1 MAESPPMTAEA
12 QARRAS
18 VQKRL
23 TALEEE
29 LARLRRELT
38 TLGVEQR
45 LPGLYLT
52 VEVAGAAAL
61 LPADAVLEVVRLVA
75 IEPLPVAAPHVVGTM
90 LYRGIPA
97 VVVDLALM
105 LGSRRTPE
113 LDAHL
118 VICGGTRTVGLL
130 VDRVRDLVESPLL
143 VGRRGTGLALG
154 CHRVDGGPVSD
165 PRWRPAAAAYLGHPG
180 RPGGFVRE
188 PGREEV
194 LDEAIL
200 GRLEYVLKAACGM
213 VLAPVVR
220 RSLGTALTRAAESQQ
235 LPVPDFLHRVLARDT
250 LAVEAFLGYAVI
262 GETYFFRHPEH
273 LRELGRLASSSSGP
287 FHVWSAGCA
296 SGEEPYSIVM
306 ALLAAGVS
314 SERIRVLGTDVSG
327 RALARARQAT
337 YTPWS
342 VRRMEPELERRFRLA
357 HDDTITVPPEV
368 RARVDFLRHNLVT
381 DGPPRLGL
389 QAVFCRNVLIYFPP
403 ELIPGVLERLVL
415 ALEPGGW
422 LFLAPA
428 EVPFAHGLGLVE
440 REVEGLTV
448 LRRPL
453 PGEAPPARIARPVSL
468 RLVPGTS
475 KPPLKARSHHAPE
488 PVSAPASEL
497 RPPADPEMP
506 TPLERA
512 RAAARAGQYDLAEE
526 LARVAARELS
536 PEAYLLLAMVS
547 EGRGDV
553 PGAVAAVRKALY
565 LEPTL
570 AIAHAML
577 VALYGKL
584 GQPEEA
590 ERARRNALRALE
602 GLDDEQVLRGM
613 EAVTAGGLRRALVP
627 RAKMEKSGAQ

>member
-1 MAESPPMTAEA
+1 
-12 QARRAS
+12 
-18 VQKRL
+18 
-23 TALEEE
+23 
-29 LARLRRELT
+29 
-38 TLGVEQR
+38 
-45 LPGLYLT
+45 
-52 VEVAGAAAL
+52 
-61 LPADAVLEVVRLVA
+61 
-75 IEPLPVAAPHVVGTM
+75 
-90 LYRGIPA
+90 
-97 VVVDLALM
+97 
-105 LGSRRTPE
+105 
-113 LDAHL
+113 
-118 VICGGTRTVGLL
+118 
-130 VDRVRDLVESPLL
+130 
-143 VGRRGTGLALG
+143 
-154 CHRVDGGPVSD
+154 
-165 PRWRPAAAAYLGHPG
+165 
-180 RPGGFVRE
+180 
-188 PGREEV
+188 EV

-200 GRLEYVLKAACGM
+200 GRLEHVLKAACGM
-213 VLAPVVR
+213 VLAPAVR

-235 LPVPDFLHRVLARDT
+235 LPVPDFLHRVLSRDT
-250 LAVEAFLGYAVI
+250 AAVESFLGYAVI

-273 LRELGRLASSSSGP
+273 LRELGRLASASSGP

-314 SERIRVLGTDVSG
+314 AERIRVLGTDVSG
-327 RALARARQAT
+327 RALSRARQAT
-337 YTPWS
+337 YTSWS
-342 VRRMEPELERRFRLA
+342 VRRLEPELERRFLQFR
-357 HDDTITVPPEV
+357 DDAITVPPEV

-403 ELIPGVLERLVL
+403 EIIPGVLERLVL

-453 PGEAPPARIARPVSL
+453 PGEAPPARGARPVSL
-468 RLVPGTS
+468 RLVSGT
-475 KPPLKARSHHAPE
+475 PRPLEVRPHHPPE
-488 PVSAPASEL
+488 PASTPASEP
-497 RPPADPEMP
+497 RPLAGSAPP
-506 TPLERA
+506 TPLEQA

-553 PGAVAAVRKALY
+553 SGAVAAVRKALY

-577 VALYGKL
+577 VALYGRL

-602 GLDDEQVLRGM
+602 GLDDEHVLRGM
-613 EAVTAGGLRRALVP
+613 EAMTAGGLRRALVP
-627 RAKMEKSGAQ
+627 GAKMEKSGAQ